1 MTNRVSEY
9 PFLYL
14 PFSIIFIFSSETVL
28 SPFFGYFNVEIH
40 PKVIAIKD
48 WKLPADLLNGHSVMA
63 DYVRANLL
71 KSRAKA
77 FR

>member
-1 MTNRVSEY
+1 MANRVFEY

-14 PFSIIFIFSSETVL
+14 SFSIIFTFSSETVL
-28 SPFFGYFNVEIH
+28 SPFFGYFNVEIY

-48 WKLPADLLNGHSVMA
+48 LKLLLNGHSVMA

-77 FR
+77 

>member
-1 MTNRVSEY
+1 MAE
-9 PFLYL
+9 
-14 PFSIIFIFSSETVL
+14 IFADDRFKAWRPLNFAIAETVL